1 MAFFSRHK
9 KEQQQVTLDAQLAE
23 ERSNVS
29 ISATLQQSMQHQM
42 AMVQL
47 TIDDLAILR
56 VMRPA
61 LQRNLESIVE
71 KFYENL
77 AKESSLGQIIEKHS
91 SVSRLSATLR
101 KHISEMF
108 DGVIDEMYLQKR
120 YKIAEVHA
128 RIGLAPKWYM
138 SAFQDLLNGF
148 FVIVAHTDFTQREQ
162 YRIIMAISKILNLE
176 QQIVLESYEEQH
188 QRQLQQENVQKDQM
202 MHEILANSNEVGQIV
217 STTNE
222 ELQAMGGVLQNLT
235 DLSQDNVEISN
246 QLAQTTIV
254 EQQRVQKTGHDGQ
267 VLLETMSQ
275 IQQQV
280 DELST
285 LNEQMTTIAKLIT
298 SIADQT
304 NLLALN
310 ASIEAARAGEQGK
323 GFAVVADE
331 VRKLAENTKQ
341 SVDEVSTILHVSQQ
355 KTQTIVATS
364 DTLRQQIDVSTD
376 EMKKVEQAFAMM
388 NSTMQHLKDS
398 NHRFNQDVVQI
409 NSSMQT
415 IRRSSDDILQAS
427 TQLSQFS

>member
-9 KEQQQVTLDAQLAE
+9 KEQQQVTLEEQLAT

-29 ISATLQQSMQHQM
+29 ISPTLQQSMQHQM

-61 LQRNLESIVE
+61 LQQNLDSIVD
-71 KFYENL
+71 KFYKNL
-77 AKESSLGQIIEKHS
+77 AKEPSLGEIIEKHS
-91 SVSRLSATLR
+91 SVSRLSTTLR

-108 DGVIDEMYLQKR
+108 DGVIDELYLQKR

-148 FVIVAHTDFTQREQ
+148 FVIVAHTQYTQREH
-162 YRIIMAISKILNLE
+162 YRIMMAISKILNLE

-202 MHEILANSNEVGQIV
+202 MQEILANSKEVGQIV
-217 STTNE
+217 SATNN

-246 QLAQTTIV
+246 QLAQTTVV
-254 EQQRVQKTGHDGQ
+254 EQQRVQKTGQDGQ
-267 VLLETMSQ
+267 VLLETMNQ

-285 LNEQMTTIAKLIT
+285 LNDQMTTIAKLIT

-331 VRKLAENTKQ
+331 VRKLAENTKH
-341 SVDEVSTILHVSQQ
+341 SVDEVRTILRVSQQ
-355 KTQTIVATS
+355 KTQTIVDTS
-364 DTLRQQIDVSTD
+364 STLRQQIDISTD
-376 EMKKVEQAFAMM
+376 EMKKVEQAFTMM
-388 NSTMQHLKDS
+388 NNTMQHLKDS

-415 IRRSSDDILQAS
+415 IRRSSDAILQAS
-427 TQLSQFS
+427 TQLSQLS

>member
-9 KEQQQVTLDAQLAE
+9 KEQQQVTLEEQLAT

-29 ISATLQQSMQHQM
+29 ISPTLQQSMQHQM

-61 LQRNLESIVE
+61 LQQNLESIVD
-71 KFYENL
+71 KFYKNL
-77 AKESSLGQIIEKHS
+77 AKEPSLGEIIEKHS
-91 SVSRLSATLR
+91 SVSRLSTTLR

-108 DGVIDEMYLQKR
+108 DGVIDELYLQKR

-148 FVIVAHTDFTQREQ
+148 FVIVAHTQYTQREH
-162 YRIIMAISKILNLE
+162 YRIMMAISKILNLE

-202 MHEILANSNEVGQIV
+202 MQEILSNSKEVGQIV
-217 STTNE
+217 SATNN

-246 QLAQTTIV
+246 QLAQTTVV
-254 EQQRVQKTGHDGQ
+254 EQQRVQKTGQDGQ
-267 VLLETMSQ
+267 VLLETMNQ

-280 DELST
+280 DELSI
-285 LNEQMTTIAKLIT
+285 LNDQMTTIAKLIT

-331 VRKLAENTKQ
+331 VRKLAENTKH
-341 SVDEVSTILHVSQQ
+341 SVDEVSTILRVSQQ
-355 KTQTIVATS
+355 KTQTIVDTS
-364 DTLRQQIDVSTD
+364 STLRQQIDISTD
-376 EMKKVEQAFAMM
+376 EMKKVEQAFTMM
-388 NSTMQHLKDS
+388 NNTMQHLKDS

-415 IRRSSDDILQAS
+415 IRRSSDAILQAS
-427 TQLSQFS
+427 TQLSQLS